1 MSKQKNF
8 IAFLMNPNYWWIPL
22 TIIFIAAFGGVALIG
37 KGTYEEAPPLA
48 NFVKQDGTVIISNR
62 DLIEGK
68 IVFQQNGL
76 MDYGSMFGDGAGR
89 GPDFTA
95 DALHRVYSSM
105 KKYYTARLGANGAEA
120 SVTKVREELKKNTYN
135 ESDNSVTIS
144 DAAANSYEE
153 LVDYY
158 QHLYNIDKIKTKGN
172 ATWVYIPDT
181 AEIRKMTAF
190 FYWGAWACATER
202 PGETYSYTHNWP
214 FDPDAGNQPSHD
226 ALFWSLIGL
235 LGLIVVLGLVLY
247 YYSQFD
253 KLNMEAFTKS
263 ALPLITLK
271 VISNFKPTPSQK
283 SAFKFLFV
291 GLLLFLVQVLFGVLT
306 INDFVNIFS
315 AFGINWS
322 TLVPFAV
329 ARGLHVQLSVLWI
342 SSCWIG
348 ASFFVLPLIAKKEV
362 PHQKFWVE
370 LLFWLTLVDVLLM
383 VAGIYLGATGKLGA
397 YWYLLGDQGWEYLE
411 MGKLWQTGVLI
422 VFILWAYSTYR
433 GLKPAFIKGKP
444 WRLPNWL
451 LYTIISVISLFVAGF
466 VSPPEA
472 NFAIADF
479 WRWVVVHM
487 WVEAF
492 FEVFTTVIIGYFMV
506 LMGLVSRQSAERVIY
521 IGAILFLGS
530 GLLGVSHNFYWNAK
544 PEATI
549 ALGSVFSTLQV
560 IPLILLTLEAVRFRQ
575 LPDFLNKSNGEK
587 FAMNDIFLFLLG
599 VNFWNFFG
607 AGVFGLIINL
617 PILNYYQHG
626 TYLGVN
632 HGHAALMGV
641 YGNLSVAGVLFC
653 SKLLFKDNKW
663 NEKLLRTVF
672 WALNTGLL
680 LMVVLDLFPV
690 GIYQLDAVF
699 KHGLWYAKS
708 QEFLATNT
716 FQVLT
721 WLRMI
726 GGAVFILFGVLPL
739 IWFMVTRVMSLKK
752 SSAENANDALF
763 SEE

>member
-8 IAFLMNPNYWWIPL
+8 IGFLMNPKYWWIPL
-22 TIIFIAAFGGVALIG
+22 SIIFIAAIAGVSLIG
-37 KGTYEEAPPLA
+37 AGTYNEAPPLA
-48 NFVKQDGTVIISNR
+48 KFVKQDGTIIFS
-62 DLIEGK
+62 DKDISEGK
-68 IVFQQNGL
+68 MVFQQNGL

-89 GPDFTA
+89 GPDYTA
-95 DALHRVYSSM
+95 DALHRIYVSM
-105 KKYYTARLGANGAEA
+105 VKYYSATLGANAADA
-120 SVTKVREELKKNTYN
+120 SVTKVRAELKKNTYN
-135 ESDNSVTIS
+135 SNNNTITVS
-144 DAAANSYEE
+144 EAAAKSYEE

-158 QHLYNIDKIKTKGN
+158 QHLYNIDKIKEKGKS
-172 ATWVYIPDT
+172 TWVYIPDT
-181 AEIRKMTAF
+181 VAIRKMTAF
-190 FYWGAWACATER
+190 FYWGAWACVTER
-202 PGETYSYTHNWP
+202 PGENYSYTHNWP

-226 ALFWSLIGL
+226 TLFWSLIGL
-235 LGLIVVLGLVLY
+235 LGLVVVLGLVLF

-253 KLNMEAFTKS
+253 KLNIEAYTKS
-263 ALPLITLK
+263 ALPLITFK
-271 VISNFKPTPSQK
+271 VIHNFKPTPSQK

-291 GLLLFLVQVLFGVLT
+291 GILLFLVQVLFGVLT
-306 INDFVNIFS
+306 INDFVKIFS
-315 AFGINWS
+315 AFGVNWS
-322 TLVPFAV
+322 TLIPFAV
-329 ARGLHVQLSVLWI
+329 SRGLHIQLSVLWI

-362 PHQKFWVE
+362 PYQKFWVE
-370 LLFWLTLVDVLLM
+370 LLFWLTLVDVVLM
-383 VAGIYLGATGKLGA
+383 VIGIYLGVTGKLGS
-397 YWYLLGDQGWEYLE
+397 YWYWLGDQGWEYLE
-411 MGKLWQTGVLI
+411 MGRLWQIGVLI

-451 LYTIISVISLFVAGF
+451 LYTIISVISLFIAGF
-466 VSPPEA
+466 IAPPEA

-479 WRWVVVHM
+479 WRWCVVHM

-575 LPDFLNKSNGEK
+575 LPDFLSKPNHDK

-599 VNFWNFFG
+599 VNFWNFMG

-617 PILNYYQHG
+617 PILNFYQHG
-626 TYLGVN
+626 TYLAVN

-653 SKLLFKDNKW
+653 SKLLFKENRW
-663 NEKLLRTVF
+663 NEKVLRVSF
-672 WALNTGLL
+672 WALNIGLV
-680 LMVVLDLFPV
+680 LMVSLDLLPV
-690 GIYQLDAVF
+690 GIYQLSAVF
-699 KHGLWYAKS
+699 KHGLWFAKS
-708 QEFLATNT
+708 QEFIGSNT
-716 FQVLT
+716 FQTLT

-726 GGAVFILFGVLPL
+726 GGATFILFGVLPL
-739 IWFMVTRVMSLKK
+739 AWFMITRIRSLKTA
-752 SSAENANDALF
+752 SVENANEPLF